1 MLLIYLILLLT
12 QLSLFEFT
20 DDVVSS
26 DEVTRRC
33 KHCKSEL
40 PLDLFVGRDNYCKP
54 CSSEYHATL
63 NRMKSTYKVPDN
75 HNCPICGKGEAD
87 LRSDTMNPRGTGN
100 VVKKTPW
107 RLDHCH
113 ETVKFR
119 SYLCHKCNLGVG
131 FLEDNVDTLKSAI
144 KYLDKHSGYTE

>member
-20 DDVVSS
+20 DYVVSS

-33 KHCKSEL
+33 KQCASEL

-63 NRMKSTYKVPDN
+63 YRMKSTYKVPDN

-87 LRSDTMNPRGTGN
+87 FRSDTMNPRGTGN

-119 SYLCHKCNLGVG
+119 AYLCHKCNLGVG
-131 FLEDNVDTLKSAI
+131 FLEDNVATLKNAI
-144 KYLDKHSGYTE
+144 KYLEKHNGYTE

>member
-20 DDVVSS
+20 DDTVSS

-33 KHCKSEL
+33 KQCASER
-40 PLDLFVGRDNYCKP
+40 PLALFKGRDAYCKP
-54 CSSEYHATL
+54 CSSEYHSTL

-87 LRSDTMNPRGTGN
+87 FRSDTMNPRGTGN

-113 ETVKFR
+113 EKVKFR

-131 FLEDNVDTLKSAI
+131 FLEDNVATLKNAI
-144 KYLDKHSGYTE
+144 KYLEKHSGYT

>member
-20 DDVVSS
+20 DDTVSS

-33 KHCKSEL
+33 KQCASER
-40 PLDLFVGRDNYCKP
+40 PLALFKGRDAYCKP
-54 CSSEYHATL
+54 CSSEYHPTL

-75 HNCPICGKGEAD
+75 HTCEICGKGEAD

-113 ETVKFR
+113 EKVKFR

-131 FLEDNVDTLKSAI
+131 FLEDNVATLKNAI
-144 KYLDKHSGYTE
+144 KYLEKHNGYTE